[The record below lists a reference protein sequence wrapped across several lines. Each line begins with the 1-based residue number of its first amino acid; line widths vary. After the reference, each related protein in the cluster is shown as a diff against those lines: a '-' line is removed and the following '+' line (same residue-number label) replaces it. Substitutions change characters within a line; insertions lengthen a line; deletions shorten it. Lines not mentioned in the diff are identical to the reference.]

1 MIPVI
6 LSGGNGSRLWPL
18 SRQQYPKQF
27 LALTGD
33 RTLFQQTLQRLDAEG
48 VKAPVVVCN
57 EEHRFIVSEQLK
69 AIGKTAQAVLLE
81 PFGRNTAPAVAMAA
95 MKLLEQGQDDLML
108 VLPADH
114 VIKNQ
119 AAFHAALQVAK
130 AAAEQGEMVLFGI
143 QPEAPET
150 GYGYIKGDMQARAEL
165 PEGVFRVER
174 FVEKPNYE
182 RACDFVASG
191 EYFWNSGMFMFR
203 ASRFLEELQAHD
215 KDIYD
220 TCVLALKNS
229 AQDLEFTRIDAESFE
244 FCPDNSIDYAV
255 MEKTGRAT
263 MVPLSVGWNDVGS
276 WSSLWEVHDKDEQGN
291 VLKGDV
297 MTHDS
302 RNCFVQGNG
311 KLVTLLGLDN
321 VVVVETKDAV
331 MVAHK
336 DKVQDVKKLVNTL
349 NAEGR
354 SETQNHR
361 EVYRPWGCYD
371 SVDMGGRFQ
380 VKRITVKPGARLS
393 LQKHH
398 HRAEHWIVVSG
409 TARVTCDDKV
419 FLMSENQS
427 TYIPVGSVHRLE
439 NPGRIPLEIIEVQS
453 GSYLGEDDIVR
464 IEDVYGRSP
473 AKAETKQNA

>member
-336 DKVQDVKKLVNTL
+336 DKVQDVKNWLT
-349 NAEGR
+349 
-354 SETQNHR
+354 
-361 EVYRPWGCYD
+361 P
-371 SVDMGGRFQ
+371 
-380 VKRITVKPGARLS
+380 
-393 LQKHH
+393 
-398 HRAEHWIVVSG
+398 
-409 TARVTCDDKV
+409 
-419 FLMSENQS
+419 
-427 TYIPVGSVHRLE
+427 
-439 NPGRIPLEIIEVQS
+439 
-453 GSYLGEDDIVR
+453 
-464 IEDVYGRSP
+464 
-473 AKAETKQNA
+473 